1 MGNVEKTDKNI
12 VKFEFSVSP
21 EEFEKRFKMLIRK
34 MLRRL
39 TCLDSEKEKHLGL
52 SSKKPME
59 KKFFMKM
66 LLTLFFQTHMIK
78 RWKKTEFLR

>member
-12 VKFEFSVSP
+12 VSFEFSVSP
-21 EEFEKRFKMLIRK
+21 EEFEKAVQKAYKKNVKKINMPGFRK
-34 MLRRL
+34 GKAPR
-39 TCLDSEKEKHLGL
+39 L